1 MAGTQQ
7 PGDGVEPGRPTA
19 ASQWENEAAGDRAM
33 QDDLTEERQQTP
45 AQREEVAH
53 EETLDP

>member
-1 MAGTQQ
+1 MTGNPH
-7 PGDGVEPGRPTA
+7 PGEGVEPGRPTA

-33 QDDLTEERQQTP
+33 EDDLTEERQPTP
-45 AQREEVAH
+45 AQREEVAQ